1 MFSPFFSFGLRF
13 IWKHGGIGRVGHHQ
27 LVEKKISRWEKASDF
42 SHAPFPPPL
51 QMYSFPQNANKF
63 PHLLENIQIYFCKYI
78 STSYEQH
85 TNIFPPRFD
94 SMQTYST
101 SFGHSTN
108 TQIYF
113 FLRILDFPI
122 KDHLLKLIWAWTPKQ
137 RFKSGL
143 NINRLLPFQ
152 QGRLTQNYKN
162 AINFTFETCFQTNVQ
177 FIVRLSF
184 KHRMFRK

>member
-1 MFSPFFSFGLRF
+1 MLSAKSLGRQTFPALVGFQTIFRLPIKQLLKTSLPLKSISSSVFIDTYLEKKIENFNVSFLF
-13 IWKHGGIGRVGHHQ
+13 LIWFEVHLEAFGGIGRVGHHQ

-94 SMQTYST
+94 SIQTYST

-122 KDHLLKLIWAWTPKQ
+122 KDHLLKLI
-137 RFKSGL
+137 
-143 NINRLLPFQ
+143 
-152 QGRLTQNYKN
+152 
-162 AINFTFETCFQTNVQ
+162 
-177 FIVRLSF
+177 
-184 KHRMFRK
+184 

>member
-78 STSYEQH
+78 STSFRQH
-85 TNIFPPRFD
+85 ANIFHFLWTLNQHANLLFSKNIGFPDQRSPSKAYLSMNSQTKIQKWFKHKSTLTISTGSFD
-94 SMQTYST
+94 S
-101 SFGHSTN
+101 
-108 TQIYF
+108 
-113 FLRILDFPI
+113 
-122 KDHLLKLIWAWTPKQ
+122 KL
-137 RFKSGL
+137 
-143 NINRLLPFQ
+143 
-152 QGRLTQNYKN
+152 
-162 AINFTFETCFQTNVQ
+162 
-177 FIVRLSF
+177 
-184 KHRMFRK
+184 